1 MPTPIKK
8 IDLLRE
14 YRRFVRETGDAETAV
29 AALAATPFVVPLD
42 LDASDVGD
50 FADFDAFALLASAK
64 RGTDVIEI
72 RENRERLLRALIARN
87 PYAGGAP
94 TRGNVA
100 TRRLS
105 ATIPGDVLD
114 ALDALAAATGSTR
127 SALVTDALE
136 AYFAAS
142 DAVASVARDRD
153 ALADDAAFDSA
164 ANVGRFFEVCA
175 AVVDAAGTPSIR
187 NRAHRAKRRPADE
200 FYQLA
205 PRVTRAF
212 AVSADARRLKQRFE
226 EIARVVGL
234 WYSLPD
240 RLSEREQQAFDAGA
254 AREKKA
260 LATLISAKIGAC
272 DGRRNEKTRN
282 KRP

>member
-29 AALAATPFVVPLD
+29 ASLAATPFVVPCD

-64 RGTDVIEI
+64 RGDDVIEI
-72 RENRERLLRALIARN
+72 RETREKLLRALIARN
-87 PYAGGAP
+87 PYGGGAP

-142 DAVASVARDRD
+142 DAVASVVRDRD
-153 ALADDAAFDSA
+153 ALADDAAFETA
-164 ANVGRFFEVCA
+164 ANVGRFFEICA
-175 AVVDAAGTPSIR
+175 AAVDAAGAPSIR
-187 NRAHRAKRRPADE
+187 NRATRAKRRPADE
-200 FYQLA
+200 FFQIF
-205 PRVTRAF
+205 PRVERALRESPETF
-212 AVSADARRLKQRFE
+212 AAFQERYDCLFHL
-226 EIARVVGL
+226 VGGL
-234 WYSLPD
+234 RGLPD
-240 RLSEREQQAFDAGA
+240 RLDEREQQAFDAGA
-254 AREKKA
+254 ARERA
-260 LATLISAKIGAC
+260 EIAKISG
-272 DGRRNEKTRN
+272 
-282 KRP
+282 

>member
-14 YRRFVRETGDAETAV
+14 YRRFVRETGDAEAAV
-29 AALAATPFVVPLD
+29 AALAATPFVVPSD
-42 LDASDVGD
+42 LDASDVND

-64 RGTDVIEI
+64 RGTDVLEI
-72 RENRERLLRALIARN
+72 REYREKLLRALIARN
-87 PYAGGAP
+87 PYGGGAP

-142 DAVASVARDRD
+142 DAVASVVRERD
-153 ALADDAAFDSA
+153 ALADDAAFEKA
-164 ANVGRFFEVCA
+164 ANVGRFFEICT
-175 AVVDAAGTPSIR
+175 AVVEASGAPLIR

-200 FYQLA
+200 FYQIA
-205 PRVTRAF
+205 PRVSRAF
-212 AVSADARRLKQRFE
+212 AVSPDAQRLKQRFE
-226 EIARVVGL
+226 EIARAVGS

-240 RLSEREQQAFDAGA
+240 RLDEREQKAFDAGA
-254 AREKKA
+254 AREKKEICA
-260 LATLISAKIGAC
+260 L
-272 DGRRNEKTRN
+272 TRS
-282 KRP
+282 K